1 MIAVA
6 ILWED
11 GSLNRLVARAPCAIL
26 AQSIH
31 ILRIQDT
38 LLMAEAIIV
47 AAEVATIIIIAADFT
62 SHLVDDGAN

>member
-6 ILWED
+6 IQWED
-11 GSLNRLVARAPCAIL
+11 GSPNRLIAHVPCAIL
-26 AQSIH
+26 ALRIRIH
-31 ILRIQDT
+31 LIQDT
-38 LLMAEAIIV
+38 LHIAEAIIV